1 MNLKELTKDKHTVVE
16 QTKFMQAVMN
26 KSMPADVWANFTYNK
41 MLWMGCIEARA
52 RADGLLD
59 DLVGIDRS
67 YKLYEDA
74 REMLNGNYPRPKQV
88 TQDYQRYLLDL
99 EPGKVAAHL
108 YVWHMGDLSGG
119 QMIKKIL
126 PYPHRNLEFNNVED
140 LRTQIRSKLSNDL
153 ADEANVAF
161 DWAIKIMQEYDNCL
175 E

>member
-1 MNLKELTKDKHTVVE
+1 MNLKELTKDKHTAVE
-16 QTKFMQAVMN
+16 QTKFMQAVI
-26 KSMPADVWANFTYNK
+26 KKTMPADVWADFIYNK

-59 DLVGIDRS
+59 DLAGIDRS

-74 REMLNGNYPRPKQV
+74 REMLGGNYPSPKQV

-108 YVWHMGDLSGG
+108 YVWHMGDLFGG
-119 QMIKKIL
+119 QMIKKIIDF
-126 PYPHRNLEFNNVED
+126 PHRNLEFND
-140 LRTQIRSKLSNDL
+140 IDGLKTRIRAKLNDDL
-153 ADEANVAF
+153 ADEAKVAF
-161 DWAIKIMQEYDNCL
+161 DWAIKIMKEYDGSL